1 MVRKSEGNQADLGNN
16 EQNTEHP
23 EADTSRLNCEREMT
37 Q

>member
-1 MVRKSEGNQADLGNN
+1 MVRKSEGNQAYLGDN

-23 EADTSRLNCEREMT
+23 EADTSRLNCGKEMT